1 MVDRLA
7 AEVDSFNDA
16 QRRGLAVDKSASL
29 RQLCLGL
36 GLPTGGDGYVKFTQ
50 SINELLKRDW
60 VHKDSHGLGM
70 SIGKPPTVMTEKTPS
85 PVYSGGPYRV
95 SSCG

>member
-1 MVDRLA
+1 MVANRLGQTPKVQMLGPLPALKKQYQQEMVDRLA

-36 GLPTGGDGYVKFTQ
+36 PTGVDGYVKFTQ

-60 VHKDSHGLGM
+60 VHKDSHGL
-70 SIGKPPTVMTEKTPS
+70 
-85 PVYSGGPYRV
+85 
-95 SSCG
+95 